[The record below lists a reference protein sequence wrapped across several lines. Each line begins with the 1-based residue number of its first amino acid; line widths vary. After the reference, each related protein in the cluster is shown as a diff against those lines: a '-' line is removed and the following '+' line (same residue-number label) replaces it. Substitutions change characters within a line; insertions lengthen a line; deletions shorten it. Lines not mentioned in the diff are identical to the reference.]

1 MVLLVVVVVVVVV
14 KLSERGSRSKSAVE
28 FEGGQC
34 VSGASTGWREWAR
47 RTKITDGDGQGAG
60 RLRQRART
68 PCKLGTWVRYHGG
81 GGLETAMLACLSDC
95 PWCARQRGQRA
106 SQVGQRE
113 TVMQRPG

>member
-47 RTKITDGDGQGAG
+47 RTEDHRRRRTGG
-60 RLRQRART
+60 RALAAE
-68 PCKLGTWVRYHGG
+68 GTHPV
-81 GGLETAMLACLSDC
+81 
-95 PWCARQRGQRA
+95 
-106 SQVGQRE
+106 
-113 TVMQRPG
+113 